1 MAGDGIID
9 LSREI
14 VFGSADAVVSRRI
27 SGLEKKGVLRKIAP
41 RIYTTNLHDAPE
53 NIVRRN
59 LFDIVAWRLP
69 GGVISHRSAY
79 EMAPTPTGDFF
90 LTASSERVIADI
102 PGIRLNVS
110 KGAPPLENDIRLGG
124 ASIYVS
130 SEYRRAL
137 EILQPSRKAPDEA
150 KSLPASFIEGKIE
163 KMMAVG
169 GEKDVNDF
177 RDRAR
182 EVAAELGMGNE
193 FGKLNKIV
201 SALLNTHPA
210 TVLTSDSAK
219 ALAAG
224 VPYDAERARLFEV
237 LFNALQNDYFA
248 TRDDANTSV
257 EAFRNFA
264 FFESYFS
271 NYIEGTEFEVGE
283 AKQIVDTG
291 RIIPN
296 RSGDSHDI
304 LGTFNVVS
312 NKTEMQRTPA
322 TEDEFLS
329 LLQRR
334 HAAILR
340 GRPDMD
346 PGGFKTRGNRAGDS
360 VFVAPERVEGTLRHG
375 FKLYRAL
382 TSPLARAVYM
392 MFLCSEVHPFNDGNG
407 RVSRIMMN
415 AELVAA
421 GQTRIIVPT
430 VFRDDYILSLRR
442 LTRSSNPAAYIKAM
456 SRLQEFCSRIDAST
470 FDGTREFLERSN
482 AFKEP
487 DEARLIF

>member
-1 MAGDGIID
+1 
-9 LSREI
+9 
-14 VFGSADAVVSRRI
+14 
-27 SGLEKKGVLRKIAP
+27 
-41 RIYTTNLHDAPE
+41 
-53 NIVRRN
+53 
-59 LFDIVAWRLP
+59 
-69 GGVISHRSAY
+69 
-79 EMAPTPTGDFF
+79 MAPTATGDFF
-90 LTASSERVIADI
+90 LTAASERTITDI
-102 PGIRLNVS
+102 PGIRLNVA
-110 KGAPPLENDIRLGG
+110 KGQPALENDIRLGG
-124 ASIYVS
+124 ATLYVS

-150 KSLPASFIEGKIE
+150 KSLPTSFIEGKIE
-163 KMMAVG
+163 KIITIG
-169 GEKDVNDF
+169 GEKETNSF
-177 RDRAR
+177 RDKARA
-182 EVAAELGMGNE
+182 VAAELGMENE
-193 FGKLNKIV
+193 FGKLNKII
-201 SALLNTHPA
+201 STLLNTHPA

-219 ALAAG
+219 ALATG
-224 VPYDAERARLFEV
+224 VPYDSERARLFEV

-248 TRDDANTSV
+248 AKDDTNGSV
-257 EAFRNFA
+257 DAFRNFA

-271 NYIEGTEFEVGE
+271 NYIEGTEFEVSE
-283 AKQIVDTG
+283 AKEIVDTG

-322 TEDEFLS
+322 TEEEFLT

-346 PGGFKTRGNRAGDS
+346 PGGFKTKGNRAGNTY
-360 VFVAPERVEGTLRHG
+360 FVAPERVEGTLRHG

-382 TSPLARAVYM
+382 TSPLARAIYM

-415 AELVAA
+415 AELVAT

-430 VFRDDYILSLRR
+430 VFRDDYILSLRK
-442 LTRSSNPAAYIKAM
+442 LTRSSDPAVYIKAM
-456 SRLQEFCSRIDAST
+456 LRLQDFCSRMDAST
-470 FDGTREFLERSN
+470 FDGAYDFLERGN

-487 DEARLIF
+487 DEARLIL